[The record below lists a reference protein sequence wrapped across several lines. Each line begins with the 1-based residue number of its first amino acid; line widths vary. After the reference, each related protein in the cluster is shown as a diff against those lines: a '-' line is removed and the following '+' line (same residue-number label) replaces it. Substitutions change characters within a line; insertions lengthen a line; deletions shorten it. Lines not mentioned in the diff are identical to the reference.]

1 MKNLLLLGMED
12 LGGGVGINR
21 RGVEGGFAA
30 EEGGRGVERR
40 ALLRRLQ
47 EHLRW
52 GVGLEV

>member
-1 MKNLLLLGMED
+1 MY
-12 LGGGVGINR
+12 GGIYRG
-21 RGVEGGFAA
+21 GVEGGFAA